1 MTSWGPLTNAG
12 HIIGTEQLMLSI
24 AMDPDEV
31 KKLLKFVSEYDAE
44 AYRAELAAGFIDDAD
59 LIMPG
64 GPSAS
69 GDLISSEMFEEYS
82 LPYLQTEIR
91 AIHSANTNAA
101 LHVCGDTTDHLP
113 LMARSG
119 TKPLPSS
126 RRSIPMWRWSRSRAR
141 SPSSETSGRSSR

>member
-1 MTSWGPLTNAG
+1 MPDMDKYTKHPAVARSVEAFKEARALAGKGTPVSAVTSWGPLTNAG

-31 KKLLKFVSEYDAE
+31 KFLKFVSEYDAE

-64 GPSAS
+64 EPSAS

-82 LPYLQTEIR
+82 LPYLQTE
-91 AIHSANTNAA
+91 
-101 LHVCGDTTDHLP
+101 
-113 LMARSG
+113 
-119 TKPLPSS
+119 
-126 RRSIPMWRWSRSRAR
+126 
-141 SPSSETSGRSSR
+141 SGRYIRPTPMPPCTSAATRPTTCR